1 MEKIGMVSTFI
12 KFFFILALVGY
23 VVNGC
28 FLAPSFDYSL
38 IWSHPI
44 TTDTES
50 VQEIEVPFVKYG
62 NTFSICFDKLT
73 DKSIPGYSIHI
84 EDFLL
89 YRDKIEASFT
99 IGDTVFFYEED
110 YLKNLDYYGKKFDD
124 IRIGY
129 STNESPDNYSSVG
142 IAIGKGATVF
152 ESCLL

>member
-1 MEKIGMVSTFI
+1 MVRKCVKS
-12 KFFFILALVGY
+12 FFVIALVVC

-44 TTDTES
+44 TTDTEN
-50 VQEIEVPFVKYG
+50 VQEIEVPFVKNG

-99 IGDTVFFYEED
+99 IGDTVFFMRM
-110 YLKNLDYYGKKFDD
+110 
-124 IRIGY
+124 II
-129 STNESPDNYSSVG
+129 
-142 IAIGKGATVF
+142 
-152 ESCLL
+152 